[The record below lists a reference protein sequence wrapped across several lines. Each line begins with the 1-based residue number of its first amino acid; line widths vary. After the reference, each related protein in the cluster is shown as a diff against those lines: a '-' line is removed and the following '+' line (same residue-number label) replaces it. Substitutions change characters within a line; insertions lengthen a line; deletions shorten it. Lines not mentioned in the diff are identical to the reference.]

1 MTSRDRSAPSVGAE
15 PKAVAGEPVRVRH
28 DGTVAG
34 VRAEEVKS
42 AADALDALSRLLDKV
57 AYEAAQWA
65 ARMSSVLVRCYSNG
79 GKVLCCGNGGSA
91 TQADHAAA
99 ELAGRFYRDR
109 KALPALSLSDNV
121 ASLTAAANDLG
132 YETVFARQVEGLGAP
147 DDVLMVFSTSG
158 RSPNILEAIKKAR
171 EIGLVVVG
179 FTGERGKDFAA
190 LCDYCLVVPSTDTP
204 RIQEV
209 HLAVAHNICALTE
222 AALFER
228 R

>member
-1 MTSRDRSAPSVGAE
+1 MASRDGDIAAGGSARG
-15 PKAVAGEPVRVRH
+15 
-28 DGTVAG
+28 
-34 VRAEEVKS
+34 KS
-42 AADALDALSRLLDKV
+42 AAPAARPEEIKTAAEALMALSKLLDRF
-57 AYEAAQWA
+57 ADEAAEWA
-65 ARMSSVLVRCYSNG
+65 ARMSAVLVDCYSAG

-109 KALPALSLSDNV
+109 RALPALSLSDNV

-132 YETVFARQVEGLGAP
+132 YETVFSRQVEGLGRP
-147 DDVLMVFSTSG
+147 GDVLLAFSTSG
-158 RSPNILEAIKKAR
+158 KSPNILEAIKKAR
-171 EIGLVVVG
+171 EMELVIIG
-179 FTGERGKDFAA
+179 FTGERGAEFAG
-190 LCDYCLVVPSTDTP
+190 LCDHCLIVPSGDTP
-204 RIQEV
+204 RIQEM